1 MTNKKTTEEEVKE
14 QFLKDVSDHKLQIYL
29 SHGVYRHLRL
39 ADPKTNCYS
48 FHLITGPGFLL
59 YRGDMGT
66 FEFERV
72 HDMFQFF
79 ESDDC
84 EKLTINP
91 RYWSKKIQATDVDSG
106 HREFDREYFDAVIKE
121 ESANYLAD
129 SKEVPEEIYTDFM
142 EEVKDDILDN
152 LYDMHSVQIIQAAMD
167 FTYEGEKP
175 FADIWEYNF
184 HKPTYHYL
192 WACYAIVWGIQQYRK
207 YQSEGAATYA
217 AVMNGGSV

>member
-1 MTNKKTTEEEVKE
+1 MANKKTTEEEVKE

-72 HDMFQFF
+72 HDMLQFF
-79 ESDDC
+79 EPDDC
-84 EKLTINP
+84 EKLTVNP
-91 RYWSKKIQATDVDSG
+91 GYWAEKIQATDKDGG
-106 HREFDREYFDAVIKE
+106 HQEFDREYF
-121 ESANYLAD
+121 
-129 SKEVPEEIYTDFM
+129 
-142 EEVKDDILDN
+142 EEVVREEGASYLDNKEATDEVYEDFVTQVEGDILSR
-152 LYDMHSVQIIQAAMD
+152 LYDVDISEAIQAAMD
-167 FTYEGEKP
+167 FRYKGKRP
-175 FADIWEYNF
+175 FADIYEYNF
-184 HKPTYHYL
+184 HRPTYHYL

-207 YQSEGAATYA
+207 YQNDGAAAYTE
-217 AVMNGGSV
+217 VMNGGRV

>member
-1 MTNKKTTEEEVKE
+1 MASKKTAEEEVKE
-14 QFLKDVSDHKLQIYL
+14 QFLKDVSAHKLQIYL

-66 FEFERV
+66 FEFERI

-79 ESDDC
+79 EPDDC

-91 RYWSKKIQATDVDSG
+91 GYWAEKIQATDVDSG
-106 HREFDREYFDAVIKE
+106 HREFDRDYFEAVIKE
-121 ESANYLAD
+121 ESTNYLD
-129 SKEVPEEIYTDFM
+129 SKEVPEEIYADFR
-142 EEVKDDILDN
+142 EKVKDDTLDN

-167 FTYEGEKP
+167 FTYEGESHSPISGNITSTNRRTTTCGLVMRLFGVSSNTASTK
-175 FADIWEYNF
+175 A
-184 HKPTYHYL
+184 KGLLPTQRL
-192 WACYAIVWGIQQYRK
+192 
-207 YQSEGAATYA
+207 
-217 AVMNGGSV
+217 